1 MKKAIR
7 ISILF
12 VLCGLVMLAMPKG
25 AGSVHAISQASP
37 TIHVEHSAYLASQGT
52 ITVSATC
59 PQNYH
64 VQSGEVRINGPQTPE
79 YAIQYNGPDAQ
90 GTAWTATVEN
100 KVPASLSI
108 TVTAIC
114 AAT

>member
-1 MKKAIR
+1 MKKAMR

-12 VLCGLVMLAMPKG
+12 VLCGLVMLTMPKG
-25 AGSVHAISQASP
+25 AGSVHASNQETP
-37 TIHVEHSAYLASQGT
+37 TIQVEHSSFMESQGT

-64 VQSGEVRINGPQTPE
+64 AQSGKVQINGPHTPT
-79 YAIQYNGPDAQ
+79 YAIQFNGPSAQ
-90 GTAWTATVEN
+90 GTAWTTTVEN
-100 KVPASLSI
+100 KLPTSLNV